1 MPGPLDEGQV
11 LANELEKVNPKVP
24 LLFDREDT
32 WWSKIEKRNVEMISA
47 RDMRIP
53 LELRPGG
60 NPGHFNPSGGSLGK
74 GSGPTFEK
82 ATVGSVYLKYG
93 VEYTKKA
100 EWATDNA
107 RKSVVNTVKH
117 LLSTS
122 MAQFR
127 RFVDCLAVGNGK
139 GVLGTISAVNSAG
152 GKDTYTLDS
161 DGFGARLFQF
171 AQYVG
176 VFDTTLVTQRVV
188 TPHSSGDEDNTD
200 FINVDLV
207 DIGAKQI
214 RIGGAAASVVATDK
228 LIANGLGANP
238 VSLQGVMYHHDDS
251 STPSTFWQ
259 GLDRG
264 LFPEIRANRVNANGP
279 LALAHSRLALNK
291 IGDRLG
297 KNRGLKVTAWTHPAQ
312 AAAYEDLGQ
321 LVSNIQKVAKDEK
334 LNMYFGNT
342 FGGDM
347 QLAGAPLM
355 THFSWNRKRIDFVDY
370 DLWGRVETHPASF
383 YEEGGRRLFEVRDAN
398 GYVKASTVFYITAAL
413 QLFHMNPAGASYVDN
428 LTAPDGY

>member
-1 MPGPLDEGQV
+1 MPAALDEGQV
-11 LANELEKVNPKVP
+11 VALELEKVLPKVP
-24 LLFDREDT
+24 VLFDREDT
-32 WWSKIEKRNVEMISA
+32 WYSNIEKRNVEMISA

-60 NPGHFNPSGGSLGK
+60 NPGHFNPAGGSLGK
-74 GSGPTFEK
+74 GSGPTFDK

-107 RKSVVNTVKH
+107 RKSVVQTVRR
-117 LLSTS
+117 LLATS

-127 RFVDCLAVGNGK
+127 RFVDCLAVGDGT
-139 GVLGTISAVNSAG
+139 GTLGTISAVASAG

-176 VFDTTLVTQRVV
+176 VFNAALTTQRVV
-188 TPHSSGDEDNTD
+188 TPAGDGDEDNTD

-207 DIGAKQI
+207 DLGAKQI
-214 RIGGAAASVVATDK
+214 RVGGAATGVIATDK
-228 LIANGLGANP
+228 LIANGLGTNP
-238 VSLQGVMYHHDDS
+238 TSLLGVMYHHSDAS
-251 STPSTFWQ
+251 AGTWLGFN
-259 GLDRG
+259 RAN
-264 LFPEIRANRVNANGP
+264 FPEIRANRVNANSGP

-297 KNRGLKVTAWTHPAQ
+297 KSRGLKVVAWCHPAQ

-321 LVSNIQKVAKDEK
+321 TSSIIQKVAKSES
-334 LNMYFGNT
+334 LNLYFGNQY
-342 FGGDM
+342 GGDM
-347 QLAGAPLM
+347 QLAGAPM
-355 THFSWNRKRIDFVDY
+355 NTHFSWNRKRIDFVDR

-383 YEEGGRRLFEVRDAN
+383 YEEGGKRMFEVRDTN
-398 GYVKASTVFYITAAL
+398 GYVKAATVFYITAAI
-413 QLFHMNPAGASYVDN
+413 QLFHMNPAGASYVDA
-428 LTAPDGY
+428 LSTPDGY